1 MADQETVNG
10 VGPEL
15 HRQEVRTQAR
25 QAQAD
30 EAARTSAAE
39 DEAQAQEAQAAAEAR
54 EQAAEDEAAEAADQR
69 QQEASQQPPAGR
81 GQVVNEIV

>member
-10 VGPEL
+10 ANSAMY
-15 HRQEVRTQAR
+15 RQEVMAQAR

-30 EAARTSAAE
+30 ETAQASAA
-39 DEAQAQEAQAAAEAR
+39 DSEAQAQEAQAAAEAR
-54 EQAAEDEAAEAADQR
+54 EQAAEDEATEAADQR